1 SEPDAHRFGA
11 IFSSLRCKNSQP
23 VVLKFELDIEAAGLR
38 AIEVLRDDADKQ
50 VRKDL
55 KDLGKTIQEDLREQQ
70 HLQTTQRPVVPT
82 QDQIDQMICRNVLT
96 REQEQTYDNFKMADV
111 ISGAPPH
118 LKLNRELME
127 FAQKNFYI
135 TPIKEPFQQVV
146 LVTNKAMQALKFQ
159 GQMDIED
166 SVADVGTWQAWE
178 QFCKKDPQC
187 KKLLG

>member
-1 SEPDAHRFGA
+1 MMRTRYA
-11 IFSSLRCKNSQP
+11 LC
-23 VVLKFELDIEAAGLR
+23 VVLILAWERSTALNARIHYR
-38 AIEVLRDDADKQ
+38 Q

-70 HLQTTQRPVVPT
+70 HLQTTQRPAVPT

-146 LVTNKAMQALKFQ
+146 LVTNKGKQ
-159 GQMDIED
+159 I
-166 SVADVGTWQAWE
+166 
-178 QFCKKDPQC
+178 
-187 KKLLG
+187 